1 MANMAEL
8 AWTIHRM
15 KNGGIRIQVKSVG
28 KPVQKLLRTKREYMN
43 KFINHLKAAEPYGD
57 IWLYIDSTGGSV
69 DSAMGMI
76 AALGMAGWKKHK
88 MRILIEGN
96 CGSAAT
102 LLLSLPWPVYI
113 TETSRIFL
121 HMPFP
126 ARYVKNGDGYRR
138 KTVSAIGFNSTAG
151 MFVGEYRRACRRNGI
166 KHTKKEIKLLMEEG
180 KSFTPQEAVEFG
192 FCKEIMNRWEFDKG

>member
-1 MANMAEL
+1 MANVAEL
-8 AWTIHRM
+8 GWEIRRM
-15 KNGGIRIQVKSVG
+15 QNGGIRIKVTSTG
-28 KPVQKLLRTKREYMN
+28 KPIQKLKRNKREYMN

-57 IWLYIDSTGGSV
+57 IWLHIDSTGGSL

-113 TETSRIFL
+113 TETSRIYI
-121 HMPFP
+121 HMPSSS
-126 ARYVKNGDGYRR
+126 RYVKTNGDY
-138 KTVSAIGFNSTAG
+138 KQKKVSTIGFNSTAG
-151 MFVGEYRRACRRNGI
+151 MFVGEYRRACKRNGK
-166 KHTKKEIKLLMEEG
+166 KHTKKEIKLLMEKG
-180 KSFTPQEAVEFG
+180 TSFSPKEAVEFG
-192 FCKEIMNRWEFDKG
+192 FCEGIKNRWEFDKG